1 MVSVQQGWS
10 NFLLNG
16 AQHPDETRNVA
27 FDGQGLQSRKNENKR
42 KVEQACTEFA
52 HAPAHARTGLPAQYA
67 ALLRPT
73 KSCNFYGR

>member
-52 HAPAHARTGLPAQYA
+52 HAPAHADRPAGAIRCAIAPYEVM
-67 ALLRPT
+67 
-73 KSCNFYGR
+73 